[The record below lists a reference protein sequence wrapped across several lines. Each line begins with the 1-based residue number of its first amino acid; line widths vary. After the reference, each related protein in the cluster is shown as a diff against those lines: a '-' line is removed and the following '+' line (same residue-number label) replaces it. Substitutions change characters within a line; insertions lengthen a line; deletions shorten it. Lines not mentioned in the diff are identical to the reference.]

1 MLYYLYN
8 EETNTYYDID
18 LLNGNL
24 LLPVQNGG
32 KGIGCDE
39 KELLEWQL
47 GQCQK
52 AVQTCRPG
60 CYDIAEMEILL
71 NNLVIVPEYEYRTD
85 GSIIYPNFST
95 ESLSEI

>member
-8 EETNTYYDID
+8 EETNTFYDID

-24 LLPVQNGG
+24 LLPVQTGG
-32 KGIGCDE
+32 KGTGCNE
-39 KELLEWQL
+39 KDLLEWQL

-52 AVQTCRPG
+52 TVQTGRPG
-60 CYDIAEMEILL
+60 CYDATEMENLL
-71 NNLVIVPEYEYRTD
+71 NSLEIIPEYEYRTE

-95 ESLSEI
+95 DSH